1 MDLPVEEEVQA
12 PKPILQEVMLEQI
25 LAVVVVVDP
34 ITMQITKVVMVV
46 LESYLFGIIWK
57 HFSRI

>member
-1 MDLPVEEEVQA
+1 MVLLEEEEVRIL
-12 PKPILQEVMLEQI
+12 KPILQEVMLEQI

-46 LESYLFGIIWK
+46 LD
-57 HFSRI
+57 